1 MPKARRKKRLRPCS
15 EAKASRLLATRSSL
29 TTSLSKEDLIELV
42 KDKSLTTG
50 VVRVLTSGRT
60 SNYYIDAKMTTL
72 DPKGA
77 FLTARMILD
86 ILKPFDIDAIGGYTL
101 GADPIVSAVAVLSA
115 ETERPLP
122 AFIVRKEPKKHGERK
137 MIEGPFE
144 KGWKVAVVDDVVTS
158 GGSTLKACQA
168 VEEEGGKVVLT
179 LTLVDRLEGGR
190 ENLEEKGY
198 EFISLLTRDDL
209 LK

>member
-1 MPKARRKKRLRPCS
+1 MDKEKLKK
-15 EAKASRLLATRSSL
+15 
-29 TTSLSKEDLIELV
+29 DLIRLV
-42 KDKSLTTG
+42 KEKSLITD
-50 VVRVLTSGRT
+50 VERVLTSGRV

-77 FLTARMILD
+77 NLTARLFLEV
-86 ILKPFDIDAIGGYTL
+86 LKSYDIDAIGGYTL
-101 GADPIVSAVAVLSA
+101 GADPIVSAVAALSA

-144 KGWKVAVVDDVVTS
+144 RGWRVAVVDDVVTT
-158 GGSTLKACQA
+158 GGSTLKACKA
-168 VEEEGGKVVLT
+168 VEEEGGEVVVA

-190 ENLEEKGY
+190 ENLEEQGY
-198 EFISLLTRDDL
+198 TFVSLLT
-209 LK
+209 